1 MLRRPTL
8 TLCATIAALTLAFTQ
23 IAPASSIP
31 TLSEGEHVLVAVEPL
46 LASMQIAYSLN
57 AGHLV
62 VGDHAYIGP
71 MVIDAGLHYAE
82 PRAIAS
88 FLNLSI
94 VDENGV
100 MTFAPP
106 APHSGAGSTAPH
118 ADVMRSLQNRLL
130 DLLNA
135 HRAAAGLRPLSVD
148 STASSA
154 AEMQAEDM
162 GTVGIMRHTDSEGR
176 SPFQRFKSIGG
187 HATLYGENVAYYGLQ
202 VSDEEN
208 LWIAIDKLDA
218 MMMAEQPPDD
228 GHRRAILNPAFRS
241 VGFGVAS
248 GSNGIYL
255 AEDFFAR

>member
-1 MLRRPTL
+1 MLRRPLL

-23 IAPASSIP
+23 SAPASSIP
-31 TLSEGEHVLVAVEPL
+31 TLAEGEHVLVAVEPL

-94 VDENGV
+94 IYENGV

-106 APHSGAGSTAPH
+106 APHTGVDSNEPRAA
-118 ADVMRSLQNRLL
+118 VMQSLQNRLL

-135 HRAAAGLRPLSVD
+135 HRAAAGIRPLSED
-148 STASSA
+148 SIAGSA
-154 AEMQAEDM
+154 AQMQAEDM
-162 GTVGIMRHTDSEGR
+162 ETAGIMRHTDSEGR

-187 HATLYGENVAYYGLQ
+187 HAMLYGENVAYYGLD
-202 VSDEEN
+202 VSDEQN

-228 GHRRAILNPAFRS
+228 GHRRAILNPAFQS
-241 VGFGVAS
+241 VGIGVAS

-255 AEDFFAR
+255 AEDFFAH

>member
-1 MLRRPTL
+1 MLRRPTIA
-8 TLCATIAALTLAFTQ
+8 LCAAIAAFTLAFAQ
-23 IAPASSIP
+23 SAPASSIP
-31 TLSEGEHVLVAVEPL
+31 TRADGEHILVAVEPL

-57 AGHLV
+57 AGRLV

-71 MVIDAGLHYAE
+71 MVIDDGLHYAE
-82 PRAIAS
+82 SRAIAS

-100 MTFAPP
+100 ITFVPP
-106 APHSGAGSTAPH
+106 APRSGAGSTAPPD
-118 ADVMRSLQNRLL
+118 DVMLTLRNKLL

-135 HRAAAGLRPLSVD
+135 HRAAAGLRPLAFD
-148 STASSA
+148 GTAGSA

-162 GTVGIMRHTDSEGR
+162 ENAGIMRHTDSMGR
-176 SPFQRFKSIGG
+176 SPFQRFRSIGG
-187 HATLYGENVAYYGLQ
+187 RASLYGENVAYYGLQ
-202 VSDEEN
+202 LSDEQN
-208 LWIAIDKLDA
+208 LWTAIDKLDA

-228 GHRRAILNPAFRS
+228 GHRRAILNPAFQS

-248 GSNGIYL
+248 GSNGVYL